1 MRNLVHVSAEI
12 GTSHGG
18 SLEKAY
24 QLIDA
29 AAEAGAVVFHA
40 GTAFKDGQIVTAG
53 GRVLGV
59 SALGETIQEAIDNA
73 YKAVAEI
80 TWDDVFYRK
89 DIAQKAIRRQ
99 NGK

>member
-1 MRNLVHVSAEI
+1 M
-12 GTSHGG
+12 
-18 SLEKAY
+18 
-24 QLIDA
+24 
-29 AAEAGAVVFHA
+29 
-40 GTAFKDGQIVTAG
+40 KDGQIVTSG

-73 YKAVAEI
+73 YKAVAKI

-99 NGK
+99 NNNK